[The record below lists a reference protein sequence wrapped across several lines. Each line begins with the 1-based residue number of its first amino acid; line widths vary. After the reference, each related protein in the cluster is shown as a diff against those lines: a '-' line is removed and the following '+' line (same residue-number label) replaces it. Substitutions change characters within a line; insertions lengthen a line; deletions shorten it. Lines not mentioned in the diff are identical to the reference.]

1 MTVDELCNKYII
13 NQLSVNNNIDEEHAK
28 IHFKEDLNR
37 ILDEREEKGYKRA
50 LEQLP
55 NLFFEARRIT

>member
-28 IHFKEDLNR
+28 IHFQEDFNR

-50 LEQLP
+50 LERLSIFILR
-55 NLFFEARRIT
+55 NKEK